1 MDGATIL
8 FYLFAVMAVGSAVL
22 VVTSDHAIRC
32 AMYLV
37 VTFFN
42 LAALYILLD
51 AHFLGAAQILIYA
64 GAITVLILFVIMLLD
79 ITSLGSFAASRNDAA
94 RAIGLVA
101 TATLLLILAPKII
114 GMGSVGFA
122 AEIPADFGSAK
133 ELGVLLYKRYLLA
146 FEMVAVLLLAAVVAA
161 VAIAHKEEE
170 A

>member
-8 FYLFAVMAVGSAVL
+8 FYLFAAMALGSAVL
-22 VVTSDHAIRC
+22 VVSSGHAIRC

-51 AHFLGAAQILIYA
+51 AHFLGAAQVLIYA

-79 ITSLGSFAASRNDAA
+79 ITSLGRFAASRNDAA

-101 TATLLLILAPKII
+101 ASTLLLILAPRII
-114 GMGSVGFA
+114 AAGDAGFPA
-122 AEIPADFGSAK
+122 IGADFGTAR
-133 ELGVLLYKRYLLA
+133 EIGGLLYRRYLLA

-161 VAIAHKEEE
+161 VAIAHREEE

>member
-8 FYLFAVMAVGSAVL
+8 FYLFAAMALGSGVL
-22 VVTSDHAIRC
+22 VVTSTHAIRC

-51 AHFLGAAQILIYA
+51 AHFLGAAQVLIYA

-101 TATLLLILAPKII
+101 ASTLLLILAPEIVGAGQI
-114 GMGSVGFA
+114 GFPTELP
-122 AEIPADFGSAK
+122 AEFGSAK
-133 ELGVLLYKRYLLA
+133 GLGELFYKRYLLA

-161 VAIAHKEEE
+161 VAIAHKEEG
-170 A
+170 